1 MWSFSLQ
8 VPFFVLPGERG
19 AWGVQISELRP
30 QAGGAERCLCL
41 KCSVL
46 HSADY
51 TLFTTAKHRGGAAQR
66 VIG

>member
-1 MWSFSLQ
+1 MHSFQ

-19 AWGVQISELRP
+19 P
-30 QAGGAERCLCL
+30 GGDLGAAAPGGRCREGASALNAL
-41 KCSVL
+41 VL